1 MAAGGDVI
9 LVTDGTNSFY
19 NSHKVFQKLHDTSV
33 FDSIIAFSSSAA
45 DAKKM
50 LFTRD
55 ARYSGLAG
63 KLRMAEGVA
72 AELALGI
79 ATTLRQG
86 IAKCP

>member
-1 MAAGGDVI
+1 MI

-50 LFTRD
+50 LFTRA
-55 ARYSGLAG
+55 ARTSGLDEL
-63 KLRMAEGVA
+63 LRLEEGDAPELQDDTPEPQDLRLGFTA
-72 AELALGI
+72 A
-79 ATTLRQG
+79 
-86 IAKCP
+86 